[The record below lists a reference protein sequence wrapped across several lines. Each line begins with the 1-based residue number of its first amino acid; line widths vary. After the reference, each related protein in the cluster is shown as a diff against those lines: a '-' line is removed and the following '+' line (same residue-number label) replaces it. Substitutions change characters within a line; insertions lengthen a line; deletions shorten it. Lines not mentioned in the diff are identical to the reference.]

1 MFKILIILFFCLI
14 SCKQY
19 DKNTDIFFNLLSR
32 EQYLKEIEPNRIF
45 NPNSAMFISTLP
57 DYIGNLQSNEEISD
71 FEIIKNGLGYSKRYK
86 NNKIKSGYWVDI
98 FAYHNNLIKIPNDIN
113 NNIIKKAYN
122 NEKQYILLNYSNSK
136 ILENNIISF
145 TTQNSKNIKMYE
157 TIYEYWDIQNNTKMK
172 TFLYFGT
179 LQDTFYKIRI
189 TYKINAKEPYF
200 YQDKEYFL
208 KDLGYYL
215 AEGMSLKDFNEFKKN
230 NSLNLTKIERIKK
243 L

>member
-1 MFKILIILFFCLI
+1 MLKIIIILFFCLI

-32 EQYLKEIEPNRIF
+32 EEYLKEIEPNRIF
-45 NPNSAMFISTLP
+45 NPSSAMFISVLP
-57 DYIGNLQSNEEISD
+57 DYLGNLQSNDEISD

-86 NNKIKSGYWVDI
+86 NNKIKSDYWVDI
-98 FAYHNNLIKIPNDIN
+98 FAYHNGLIQIPNDIN
-113 NNIIKKAYN
+113 SNIVRQAYN
-122 NEKQYILLNYSNSK
+122 SEKQYILLNYSNSK
-136 ILENNIISF
+136 ILENNILVF
-145 TTQNSKNIKMYE
+145 ATQNSKNIKMYE

-208 KDLGYYL
+208 QDLGYYL